1 MLFFFKRV
9 VEPVERHNVVRSGAI
24 GRIRTNFCDRAASPL
39 QGNHRISGLVEE
51 ASRLPQAKVGNTA
64 SGGGEEEGMTSG
76 DGGGGESF
84 TS

>member
-1 MLFFFKRV
+1 MNDTTWSEVEQSGGYARIFAIERLRLYRV
-9 VEPVERHNVVRSGAI
+9 
-24 GRIRTNFCDRAASPL
+24 
-39 QGNHRISGLVEE
+39 NHRISGLVEE
-51 ASRLPQAKVGNTA
+51 ASRLPQAKVGNTG